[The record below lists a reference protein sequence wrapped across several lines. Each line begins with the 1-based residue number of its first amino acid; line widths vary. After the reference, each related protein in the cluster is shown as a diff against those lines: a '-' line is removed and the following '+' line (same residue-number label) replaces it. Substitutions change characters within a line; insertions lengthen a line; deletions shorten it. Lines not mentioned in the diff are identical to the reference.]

1 MYTSLYAHFGHTCL
15 AMVVAKCSLLA
26 LSNPTRVVY
35 TSPTRSCSTS
45 PDAFIPY
52 KDVDINFCRYS
63 LVPRTSPAPV
73 FDENFFAYCKQSK
86 TGAGEG
92 LETRLV
98 QICSSLKNLLRIL
111 STKLTDTQLDVEIK
125 RSICDLETQELE
137 ACTIPCWHSS
147 LLCWQWHKMG
157 LLEMGVPG
165 YSICLP
171 APASK
176 EGLDSHWRIP
186 SLTRVEVYMWFRLPF
201 KDRG

>member
-1 MYTSLYAHFGHTCL
+1 MEDFHIYSRKAGTDFTLNPPGIHSIQLHVQLLTIRKNSSPTYKCMYTSLYAHFWHTCL

-63 LVPRTSPAPV
+63 LVPRTSPASV

-86 TGAGEG
+86 TGAREG

-98 QICSSLKNLLRIL
+98 QICSSLKNLLRIP
-111 STKLTDTQLDVEIK
+111 STKLTNT
-125 RSICDLETQELE
+125 
-137 ACTIPCWHSS
+137 
-147 LLCWQWHKMG
+147 
-157 LLEMGVPG
+157 
-165 YSICLP
+165 
-171 APASK
+171 
-176 EGLDSHWRIP
+176 
-186 SLTRVEVYMWFRLPF
+186 
-201 KDRG
+201 